1 MTMTEFTPADYV
13 ATHRVGA
20 ATVSAI
26 SDATGQS
33 TILKMLV
40 GVPPEVWR
48 REAEAD
54 ENGDVRLG
62 YNVAHVRIGDASIL
76 IDLGFDDPSPSSHW
90 HAPRHLRTPGTPA
103 GLTSLGVEPGDV
115 THVLI
120 THAHGDHIA
129 GGSVERDSERV
140 PRYPNA
146 RHYLNRRDWEDNSE
160 REQAGSH
167 AATHLA
173 TIDRF
178 GLLELVDGEREIVPG
193 VTMISAPGETP
204 GHAIVRVES
213 RGEVFYFLGDLFHHP
228 CEVAHLDWVAEGR
241 DAAAMRAS
249 RDKLVADALA
259 SDALLLPTHM
269 LFPGFGRLE
278 RTADGVR
285 WHAVR

>member
-1 MTMTEFTPADYV
+1 MTEYTPADYV
-13 ATHRVGA
+13 AMHRVGD
-20 ATVSAI
+20 ATISAI
-26 SDATGQS
+26 SDATGLS
-33 TILKMLV
+33 TILKILV

-62 YNVAHVRIGDASIL
+62 YNVAHLRIGDASIL
-76 IDLGFDDPSPSSHW
+76 IDLGFDDPSPSSQW
-90 HAPRHLRTPGTPA
+90 HAPRHLRTPGVPA
-103 GLTSLGVEPGDV
+103 GLASLGVQPGDV

-129 GGSVERDSERV
+129 GGSVERGSERV

-146 RHYLNRRDWEDNSE
+146 RHYLNRRDWEGNPE
-160 REQAGSH
+160 RARAGSH

-173 TIDRF
+173 TIERF
-178 GLLELVDGEREIVPG
+178 GLLELVDGERTIVPG

-213 RGEVFYFLGDLFHHP
+213 RGETFYFLGDLFHHP

-259 SDALLLPTHM
+259 GDALLLPTHM

-278 RTADGVR
+278 RTTDGVR
-285 WHAVR
+285 WRAL